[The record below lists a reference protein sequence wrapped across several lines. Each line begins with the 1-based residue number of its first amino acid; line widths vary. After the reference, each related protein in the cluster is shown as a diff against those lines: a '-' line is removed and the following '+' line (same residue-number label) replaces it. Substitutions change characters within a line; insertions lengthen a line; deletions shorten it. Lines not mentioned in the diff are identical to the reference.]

1 MIRNLCKMRRLSRFT
16 AQPQPRFLM
25 QQNFM
30 ASNAM
35 LHNMR
40 HFSSQ
45 QPKKDDYESGF
56 EDLLNKGKV
65 SESEKQ
71 EMKEKLKAK
80 EDASKQKA
88 EDLEKAREKDY
99 QQKEQAFEDFLD
111 GKTPKKQGITDDMT
125 LQDIFKQAYGRAKD
139 IDIGPG
145 KIVNSARSSLNSFS
159 SRLEKR
165 RKAAAEAKAN
175 EEVK

>member
-1 MIRNLCKMRRLSRFT
+1 
-16 AQPQPRFLM
+16 
-25 QQNFM
+25 M

-65 SESEKQ
+65 SDSEKQ

-99 QQKEQAFEDFLD
+99 Q
-111 GKTPKKQGITDDMT
+111 
-125 LQDIFKQAYGRAKD
+125 
-139 IDIGPG
+139 
-145 KIVNSARSSLNSFS
+145 
-159 SRLEKR
+159 
-165 RKAAAEAKAN
+165 
-175 EEVK
+175 